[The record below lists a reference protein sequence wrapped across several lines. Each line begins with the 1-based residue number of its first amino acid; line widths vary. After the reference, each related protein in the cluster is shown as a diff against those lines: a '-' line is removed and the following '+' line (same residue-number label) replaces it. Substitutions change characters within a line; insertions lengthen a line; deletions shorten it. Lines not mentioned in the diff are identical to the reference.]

1 MIYLIQLSINTCGYN
16 DVKSTMAIE
25 IAHDGNTV
33 VIDGTAH
40 YVFKYTGL
48 TAEMMTDIVYVRPV
62 ITLSDGTRVYGDMI
76 SYSIVEYAMGAKGK
90 IDGIAP
96 LTNPDV
102 LELIDSMLAF
112 GSMAQIYLGGEE

>member
-62 ITLSDGTRVYGDMI
+62 ITLSDGTEFEMEPV
-76 SYSIVEYAMGAKGK
+76 SIKMV
-90 IDGIAP
+90 
-96 LTNPDV
+96 
-102 LELIDSMLAF
+102 
-112 GSMAQIYLGGEE
+112 